1 MDKKTIKNYAY
12 NLAYQVLVLI
22 APLVTTPYVSR
33 VLHSD
38 GIGDYSYTFTIATAF
53 SLFAALGVNS
63 YGQREIAYRQDDL
76 EARSKVFWELVTL
89 RAAVS
94 AVVLVAYIIYSMTYI
109 EFRVYL
115 LAQTFVVAAVMLD
128 ISWFFQG
135 VEDFKPIAVRNAFVK
150 LVTIGFIFLFVKD
163 EGDVWIYCLINALSM
178 AVGNLF
184 FFVGL
189 RKRVVQI
196 PWSELDVCRHVPGTL
211 QFFVPILAVQVY
223 SQLDKI
229 LLGALANDAVQNGYY
244 EQVRKISNFVVTLVV
259 SLNSVLY
266 SRNAHLFSAGDK
278 EGMRQSM
285 RESFTVIWMVMLP
298 FVVGLFLASENL
310 VGWFFGPEYEPVA
323 LLLRVSC
330 PLIVLMCVGNF
341 VGLQYLSPTGLQN
354 RMTAAYIVAAV
365 VDVISNVILAPHLLA
380 LGALCAAICAEFCS
394 CGLQLWMLMRSEYR
408 FHILADLVPYVT
420 GAAAMGVVLVGWQ
433 HVTPFGG
440 AMQTVSEMGIG
451 AFVYAIVLAVWP
463 GTIIYKLM
471 RAGTRMDA

>member
-76 EARSKVFWELVTL
+76 KARSKVFWELLVL
-89 RAAVS
+89 RASVS
-94 AVVLVAYIIYSMTYI
+94 AVVLVGYVVFSLTYG
-109 EFRVYL
+109 RLQAYL

-128 ISWFFQG
+128 ISWFYQG
-135 VEDFKPIAVRNAFVK
+135 MEDFRPIAVRNAFVK

-189 RKRVVQI
+189 RKRVVRVARR
-196 PWSELDVCRHVPGTL
+196 ELNIRQHIPGTL

-223 SQLDKI
+223 SSLDKI
-229 LLGALANDAVQNGYY
+229 MLGALANDAVQNGYY
-244 EQVRKISNFVVTLVV
+244 EQVRKISNFIVTLVV

-266 SRNAHLFSAGDK
+266 SRNAHLYSTGDK
-278 EGMRQSM
+278 DGMRQSM
-285 RESFTVIWMVMLP
+285 RESFTVICMVMLP
-298 FVVGLFLASENL
+298 LVVGLYLASGNL
-310 VGWFFGPEYEPVA
+310 VGWFLGPEYEPVVF
-323 LLLRVSC
+323 LLQLSC

-354 RMTAAYIVAAV
+354 RMTAAYVVAAA
-365 VDVISNVILAPHLLA
+365 VDVVCNLA
-380 LGALCAAICAEFCS
+380 LVPSMLAMGALCAAICAEFCS
-394 CGLQLWMLMRSEYR
+394 CGLQVWMLVRSEYR
-408 FHILADLVPYVT
+408 FRVLVDLVPYVA
-420 GAAAMGVVLVGWQ
+420 GAAAMGVVLLGWQ
-433 HVTPFGG
+433 QVTPLGG

-451 AFVYAIVLAVWP
+451 ALTYAVVLAAWP
-463 GTIIYKLM
+463 GTLIHKLVA
-471 RAGTRMDA
+471 RK